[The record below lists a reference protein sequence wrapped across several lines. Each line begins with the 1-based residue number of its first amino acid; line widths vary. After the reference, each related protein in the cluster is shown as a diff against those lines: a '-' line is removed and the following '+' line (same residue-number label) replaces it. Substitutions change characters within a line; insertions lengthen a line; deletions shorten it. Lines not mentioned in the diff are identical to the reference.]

1 MLLGA
6 VPENP
11 YEPEIIAGAGTMYQ
25 SAMENYNESS
35 LVEHGVLIDFRY
47 FVGSLGKVGDSDV
60 LESVGS
66 TRPGGDMQWFPT

>member
-11 YEPEIIAGAGTMYQ
+11 YEPEIIAGAGAMYQ

-35 LVEHGVLIDFRY
+35 LVEHDTLVDFR
-47 FVGSLGKVGDSDV
+47 
-60 LESVGS
+60 
-66 TRPGGDMQWFPT
+66 

>member
-35 LVEHGVLIDFRY
+35 LVEHDTLVDFR
-47 FVGSLGKVGDSDV
+47 
-60 LESVGS
+60 
-66 TRPGGDMQWFPT
+66 